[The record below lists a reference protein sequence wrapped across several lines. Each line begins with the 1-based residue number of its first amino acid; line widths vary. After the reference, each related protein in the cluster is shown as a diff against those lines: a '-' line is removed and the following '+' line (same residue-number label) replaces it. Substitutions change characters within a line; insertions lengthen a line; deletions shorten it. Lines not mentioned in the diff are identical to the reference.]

1 MLFCHIERQG
11 DVWGGIMLLT
21 FQDWTRLPC
30 FMRSPVNSSKT
41 TRFVQ
46 PRYIC
51 QAKQASVMDLLQS
64 AWKSFGQTQN
74 RLWYNHMLSLGCIQM
89 LLYFSL
95 EDGSKKM
102 AGTGVVSQSGTDL
115 EPGLKIY
122 CSSWGRVRPSEWT
135 HIKIQGLHAAHSQ
148 PILNKILK
156 ARKPW
161 LLLLTRSH
169 HLYLFRYFWMDGDM
183 RATWVVQGHGGGG
196 LGTRRIPW
204 RTQ

>member
-1 MLFCHIERQG
+1 
-11 DVWGGIMLLT
+11 
-21 FQDWTRLPC
+21 
-30 FMRSPVNSSKT
+30 
-41 TRFVQ
+41 
-46 PRYIC
+46 
-51 QAKQASVMDLLQS
+51 
-64 AWKSFGQTQN
+64 
-74 RLWYNHMLSLGCIQM
+74 MLSLGRIQM

-95 EDGSKKM
+95 EDDGKKM

-156 ARKPW
+156 ARTW
-161 LLLLTRSH
+161 LLLTRSH

-183 RATWVVQGHGGGG
+183 RATWVVQGHGGGWPWHKTDSSEDTIG
-196 LGTRRIPW
+196 HDGTYTAYLFPSHHLHNLPAREHGFFQIGNRW
-204 RTQ
+204 HLRSFTRHKTSANKTLLKFM